1 MQWSCH
7 LASWLPNWI
16 WIFSRCHPASNSKN
30 KDGQQ
35 VQGEKKYSPFVILIL
50 WLIFHWKVFLT
61 FLTFLYFSAPN
72 RIWRYHLNPHHLA
85 SNRNQCLWDETM
97 VSSHFFH
104 IFQEFIYFFYQ
115 KSSPHH
121 INSTSLIFTC
131 LLHLYLL
138 LPSYLELSAYW
149 GGRLKRRERQWWI
162 MLLGF
167 CFEEL
172 FLMLGC
178 MVCYWFLLSMV
189 VKTAVLKYCNHPSK
203 RPGVRLAAGSVC
215 IFVLNLSYFLWNSFR
230 SNFTC
235 IFGGYFFVL

>member
-1 MQWSCH
+1 MIDFSLESLSYIPYRALFLGPQQNLETPCESSPPSSQQKSVSSRWDHCFF
-7 LASWLPNWI
+7 PFFPY
-16 WIFSRCHPASNSKN
+16 FSR
-30 KDGQQ
+30 
-35 VQGEKKYSPFVILIL
+35 V
-50 WLIFHWKVFLT
+50 
-61 FLTFLYFSAPN
+61 
-72 RIWRYHLNPHHLA
+72 HL
-85 SNRNQCLWDETM
+85 
-97 VSSHFFH
+97 
-104 IFQEFIYFFYQ
+104 FFYQ

-172 FLMLGC
+172 FLMLDC
-178 MVCYWFLLSMV
+178 LVCYWFLLSMV

>member
-61 FLTFLYFSAPN
+61 FVTCFISWPPTESGDTIWILTTQLATEISVFEMRPWFLPIFS
-72 RIWRYHLNPHHLA
+72 I
-85 SNRNQCLWDETM
+85 
-97 VSSHFFH
+97 FF
-104 IFQEFIYFFYQ
+104 
-115 KSSPHH
+115 KSSFIKSSFIFLSKEFPHH
-121 INSTSLIFTC
+121 INSMFLIFIC
-131 LLHLYLL
+131 LLHNFLL
-138 LPSYLELSAYW
+138 LPSHLELSAYW

-172 FLMLGC
+172 LLMLDC

-203 RPGVRLAAGSVC
+203 RPGVRLAACSVC
-215 IFVLNLSYFLWNSFR
+215 IFVLNLSYFLWNNSLAIKLF
-230 SNFTC
+230 
-235 IFGGYFFVL
+235 

>member
-1 MQWSCH
+1 MDSKCKVRKNIPPLLFWFYDWFFIGKSFLHSLPCFI
-7 LASWLPNWI
+7 SWPPTESGDTI
-16 WIFSRCHPASNSKN
+16 WILTTQLATEISVFEMRPWFLPIFS
-30 KDGQQ
+30 
-35 VQGEKKYSPFVILIL
+35 
-50 WLIFHWKVFLT
+50 IFF
-61 FLTFLYFSAPN
+61 
-72 RIWRYHLNPHHLA
+72 
-85 SNRNQCLWDETM
+85 
-97 VSSHFFH
+97 
-104 IFQEFIYFFYQ
+104 
-115 KSSPHH
+115 KSSFIFSIKRVPPHH

-138 LPSYLELSAYW
+138 LPSHLELSAYW

-172 FLMLGC
+172 FLMLDC
-178 MVCYWFLLSMV
+178 LVCYWFLLSMV

>member
-1 MQWSCH
+1 MDSKCKVRKNIPPLLFWFYDWFFIGKSSLH
-7 LASWLPNWI
+7 SLPW
-16 WIFSRCHPASNSKN
+16 F
-30 KDGQQ
+30 
-35 VQGEKKYSPFVILIL
+35 Y
-50 WLIFHWKVFLT
+50 FL
-61 FLTFLYFSAPN
+61 APN
-72 RIWRYHLNPHHLA
+72 RIWRHHLNPHHPA

-97 VSSHFFH
+97 VSSHFS
-104 IFQEFIYFFYQ
+104 IFFKSSFIFFYQ

-138 LPSYLELSAYW
+138 LHSYLELSAYW

-172 FLMLGC
+172 FLMLDC

-203 RPGVRLAAGSVC
+203 RPGVRLAACSVC
-215 IFVLNLSYFLWNSFR
+215 IFVLNLSYFLWNSF
-230 SNFTC
+230 
-235 IFGGYFFVL
+235 VLILDVFLEGTFLFCSRTKAWPFSSSRLCEFC